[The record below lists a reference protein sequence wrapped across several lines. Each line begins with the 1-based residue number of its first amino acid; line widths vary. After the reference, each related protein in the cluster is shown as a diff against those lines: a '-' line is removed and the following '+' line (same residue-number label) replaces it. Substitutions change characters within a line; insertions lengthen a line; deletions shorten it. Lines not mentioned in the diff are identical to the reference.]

1 MGYKTVLTTLLLL
14 ILGTTITSAQ
24 HRHGRPNHHHKG
36 IITGKLSF
44 TDGEP
49 VAFATLY
56 IADLQKSALSNED
69 GEFELVH
76 LPNGTFTIEIQSIET
91 VPAKV
96 EATVQRGGTRL
107 DITLE
112 RSIVKID
119 EVVVVGKSEANQLKE
134 KGFSVSILDMA
145 KLNLQSIQA
154 EDLLDRTAGVRIRQS
169 GGMGSETNYNING
182 LSGSSVRI
190 FIDGIPLRNYGSSF
204 SLSSIPPSQIER
216 VEVYKGVV
224 PAHLSEDALG
234 GAINVVLKKTKGSQN
249 RLSTSYSYGSFNT
262 HRGNVDGSYRNEKTG
277 FTVDG
282 SVFYNY
288 TDNNYKVWGDQV
300 YVSGPSTGWQLD
312 YVKAKRFHDSY
323 ESYGLNTNIGFT
335 NVKWADRFTVGLLY
349 SDMNKDV
356 QHGGTMEV
364 VFGNRR
370 TGQSTKMA
378 NLKYDK
384 QDLLTKGL
392 DVNAFVSYSHNDR
405 WVNDTVPYIYNWLGE
420 RIWDEANQDYYKWNN
435 GGGEQGAATLAK
447 NKERTLAGRA
457 NVAYQMHPRHRISVN
472 YLFNSFIRDV
482 EDELLPQAEQE
493 LTETRY
499 LTKQIIGGTYDN
511 NFFGQRLKSSIFAKH
526 YMQHVELKDP
536 VKSGNQVSF
545 IEYDKTIAHTGYGA
559 TIAFALTPTI
569 LLQGSYER
577 ALRLPESNEL
587 LGNTSESIN
596 ATYDLEPEK
605 SHNFNLG
612 FILGTFQ
619 WGKHELRGDINFF
632 IRNISDMIMRGT
644 ENSTT
649 GTYGYENLGKVISKG
664 FDAELSY
671 NYNNRLF
678 LTQNVSWFDARF
690 NLQYDATGKEYAYF
704 RDRLRNAPYFTMNTQ
719 GEYIFN
725 NLFQKGSRTSLSYNM
740 GYVHEFFR
748 NWESIGG
755 AGKAVIPTQIVHDI
769 AVSYTFPK
777 NKLTL
782 SLNGRNLTDEQVF
795 DNWALQKPGR
805 AFYGKVSYR
814 IF

>member
-1 MGYKTVLTTLLLL
+1 
-14 ILGTTITSAQ
+14 
-24 HRHGRPNHHHKG
+24 HHKG
-36 IITGKLSF
+36 VIAGKLTF
-44 TDGEP
+44 ADGEP

-56 IADLQKSALSNED
+56 ITELKKSTLSNEK

-76 LPNGTFTIEIQSIET
+76 LPNKTFTLEIQSVES
-91 VPAKV
+91 VPVKIA
-96 EATVQRGGTRL
+96 AAPQRGDKKL
-107 DITLE
+107 AITLE
-112 RSIVKID
+112 RSIVKMD

-134 KGFSVSILDMA
+134 KGFSVSVLDMA

-182 LSGSSVRI
+182 LSGNSVRI

-234 GAINVVLKKTKGSQN
+234 GAINVVLKKTKGRQN

-262 HRGNVDGSYRNEKTG
+262 HRGNVDGSYRDEKTG

-282 SVFYNY
+282 SIFYNY
-288 TDNNYKVWGDQV
+288 TDNSYKVWGDQV
-300 YVSGPSTGWQLD
+300 YVSGPATGWQLD

-335 NVKWADRFTVGLLY
+335 NVKWADRFSVGLLY

-370 TGQSTKMA
+370 TGQTTKMA
-378 NLKYDK
+378 NLKYEK
-384 QDLLTKGL
+384 QDFLIKGL
-392 DVNAFVSYSHNDR
+392 DANAFLSYSHNDR
-405 WVNDTVPYIYNWLGE
+405 WVTDTIPYKYNWLGE
-420 RIWDEANQDYYKWNN
+420 RTWNEATKDYYKWSNT
-435 GGGEQGAATLAK
+435 GEQGAATLAI
-447 NKERTLAGRA
+447 NKERTIAGRA
-457 NVAYQMHPRHRISVN
+457 NLAYQFHPNHRISAN

-499 LTKQIIGGTYDN
+499 LTKQILGGTYDN
-511 NFFGQRLKSSIFAKH
+511 NFFKQRLKSSVFVKH
-526 YMQHVELKDP
+526 YMQHVQLKDP
-536 VKSGNQVSF
+536 KKSGNEITF
-545 IEYDKTIAHTGYGA
+545 TEYDRSISHTGYGA
-559 TIAFALTPTI
+559 TIAFALTPTV
-569 LLQGSYER
+569 LLQTSYER
-577 ALRLPESNEL
+577 ALRLPGSNEL

-596 ATYDLEPEK
+596 ATYELEPEK

-619 WGKHELRGDINFF
+619 FGKHELRGDVNFF
-632 IRNISDMIMRGT
+632 VRNISDMIARGT

-649 GTYGYENLGKVISKG
+649 GTYGYENLGKVFSKG
-664 FDAELSY
+664 VDAEIGY

-690 NLQYDATGKEYAYF
+690 NLKHDVNGKEYAYYG
-704 RDRLRNAPYFTMNTQ
+704 DRLRNAPYFTMNSQ
-719 GEYIFN
+719 AEYVFD
-725 NLFQKGSRTSLSYNM
+725 NLIQKGSRTSISYNLS
-740 GYVHEFFR
+740 YVHEFFK
-748 NWESIGG
+748 NWESIGSS
-755 AGKAVIPTQIVHDI
+755 GKAVIPTQKVHDI
-769 AVSYTFPK
+769 AISYTFPK
-777 NKLTL
+777 NKLTF

-805 AFYGKVSYR
+805 AFYGKISYR